1 LVALGLAFF
10 GEKLAEDERIA
21 QNGLGVPPLLSWIL
35 FGVAA
40 LVFAVGIAPAPR
52 SIATPTP
59 RFFASLRAMSGG
71 ARLLFL
77 GLLALS
83 IISIGVAVPLF
94 VALSATLDRTSQ
106 GWLINTS
113 SWLLFIIALISFG
126 LAWAVWERNVPS
138 SSQEQASAL
147 PSPARSAL
155 QKALGGRSSLI
166 IMGALF
172 VLSLAFRLPGLDS
185 APPGLWF
192 DEAQNGIVA
201 RNLFMPGALHPAF
214 ISDLTQMGALYF
226 YVLGI
231 VLKIFG
237 STAIWPL
244 RLLPALGGA
253 LIAPMLYLIGTKLY
267 GWRVGLVA
275 GVLVAVGAW
284 NITMSRFGMASLPT
298 VAVDVAA
305 YLCLVQALK
314 TGRFGWWAGS
324 GVLLGIALQMYYP
337 SQLVPVVLLL
347 VFIHRLISGRM
358 AFFRAVRTGVV
369 AFIVG
374 LLIAA
379 TPITTFALQHTDLYT
394 QRVGD
399 VNIFSTIGSEG
410 RSDALQTSIERH
422 ALMFNYAGD
431 RNPRHNLPGAPMLDW
446 ITAALFLAGLGV
458 LVLRVWR
465 WQYFFPLVWFLLTI
479 SGGILSVVFEAPQGH
494 RTLENSVVTPL
505 IGAIF
510 LGEVW
515 AALDARVATAWS
527 ARRTRREHTPLPST
541 SPSPANGAAP
551 AGALM
556 AQAAPSRVGR
566 SAIALAVILL
576 LAWAGFTNVDRYF
589 YKQVNDA
596 SVWMEMGGANEAVGK
611 LLATYDTNTRVFV
624 SPDRTNVPA
633 TLYLAPG
640 KSAEIW
646 PGSFALPFTQ
656 ERDVAV
662 LIDPTDE
669 GDVSNIVRM
678 YPHTQVTV
686 ITPPMSDL
694 PQLFA
699 LHITKDDIASV
710 RGSQR
715 IDDSHVASTLKVAQY
730 GIYSFGWQ
738 NADGSTGQTTG
749 TPEVWMDGAK
759 ITLGQTMPVGAGL
772 HSVVI
777 SGTQGTKVDLSNLL
791 WAQGNP
797 LMSPIASDFWFDPAK
812 IAPHGLTALVRAGDN
827 FDSVPQQIKIDPQ
840 VSFYFQITLLPRPY
854 TVEWTGKLYAPID
867 GTYKFYTEQLSKS
880 RLLIDGKEVV
890 VNPTANNVVEGSI
903 TLDAGLHDI
912 QLLYEDLDNFS
923 HVYLYW
929 QPPTINDKYIIPS
942 LFLLPQLAG
951 YPDTPAFGTWPTV
964 DQADDTSWARSSL
977 NPSAQAPEPAP
988 PPDAGPQPQPQPQPP
1003 PNVTPYPGQTIVPS
1017 LVIGSKGD
1025 AALPLPRAVAA
1036 DSQGNIYI
1044 YTETDSTIS
1053 KYAPDGKKLAS
1064 WQATGPDGKPTVEGS
1079 ALVVKDDKLYFL
1091 DAASSGLITYDL
1103 DGKSEGSVKI
1113 CACYSPRGFA
1123 FSNDGNLWTTDT
1135 GFGHIFKVDLKGQT
1149 IATMGEPGNAPGQF
1163 VEPASVWESPQGNL
1177 FVADVGNARMQ
1188 SFTPDGTPLAQW
1200 PMGKGTSR
1208 DSYRI
1213 TGTPDGDVL
1222 VTQFE
1227 SRSIVE
1233 YDANGNRKNSWTYA
1247 PQGES
1252 LVPAGIA
1259 PYGANKYLVLFPFDN
1274 LAIIFDATQR

>member
-1 LVALGLAFF
+1 MPKAPSPRIFRSASGSNPPSSLTPVSSADGDSFEPTANTFTPTAPPATTTGADSTDPTGQSLIGRLARLRAGWGWVLGLVALGLAFL

-40 LVFAVGIAPAPR
+40 LVFAIGIAPA
-52 SIATPTP
+52 SGTIANPTP
-59 RFFASLRAMSGG
+59 RFFASLRAMSGS

-77 GLLALS
+77 VLFVLS
-83 IISIGVAVPLF
+83 IVSIGVAVPLF
-94 VALSATLDRTSQ
+94 VALSGNLSQTSQ
-106 GWLINTS
+106 GWLINTG
-113 SWLLFIIALISFG
+113 SWLLFMVALVSFG
-126 LAWAVWERNVPS
+126 LAWAVWERNVPGPP
-138 SSQEQASAL
+138 QEQASVLPSSASS
-147 PSPARSAL
+147 PSPARL
-155 QKALGGRSSLI
+155 ILNRALGSRSSLI
-166 IMGALF
+166 IMAVLF

-201 RNLFMPGALHPAF
+201 RNLFMPEAVHPAF
-214 ISDLTQMGALYF
+214 ISNLTQMGALYF
-226 YVLGI
+226 YFLGI
-231 VLKIFG
+231 VLKILG
-237 STAIWPL
+237 TTAIWPL
-244 RLLPALGGA
+244 RLLPALCGA

-284 NITMSRFGMASLPT
+284 NITMSRFGVASLPT
-298 VAVDVAA
+298 VAVDVAT

-314 TGRFGWWAGS
+314 TGRLGWWAGS

-358 AFFRAVRTGVV
+358 AFFRAVRVGVV

-379 TPITTFALQHTDLYT
+379 TPIATFALQHTDIYT

-399 VNIFSTIGSEG
+399 VNIFSPIGSEG

-446 ITAALFLAGLGV
+446 VTAALFLAGLGV

-479 SGGILSVVFEAPQGH
+479 SGGILSVVFEAPQAH

-505 IGAIF
+505 IAAIF
-510 LGEVW
+510 LGELW

-527 ARRTRREHTPLPST
+527 ARQSRRKRAPSLSA
-541 SPSPANGAAP
+541 SPSQANNAVP
-551 AGALM
+551 AGISPAPI
-556 AQAAPSRVGR
+556 APSRVGLYATRVGR

-576 LAWAGFTNVDRYF
+576 LTWVGFTNVDRYF
-589 YKQVNDA
+589 NKQVNDA
-596 SVWMEMGGANEAVGK
+596 SVWMEMGGANEAVGR
-611 LLATYDTNTRVFV
+611 LLASYDANTRLFV

-633 TLYLAPG
+633 SLYLAPDRPAG
-640 KSAEIW
+640 VW
-646 PGSFALPFTQ
+646 PGSFALPFTE

-686 ITPPMSDL
+686 ITPPMSDQ

-715 IDDSHVASTLKVAQY
+715 IDDSHVASTLKVPQY
-730 GIYSFGWQ
+730 AIYSFGWQ
-738 NADGSTGQTTG
+738 NADGSTGQTAD

-759 ITLGQTMPVGAGL
+759 ITLGQVMPVGAGL

-791 WAQGNP
+791 WAQDNP
-797 LMSPIASDFWFDPAK
+797 LMFPISSDFWFDPTR

-854 TVEWTGKLYAPID
+854 AVEWVGKLYAPLAGI
-867 GTYKFYTEQLSKS
+867 YRFSTEQLSKS

-890 VNPTANNVVEGSI
+890 VNSTPNNVVEGSI
-903 TLDAGLHDI
+903 RLEPGLHDI
-912 QLLYEDLDNFS
+912 
-923 HVYLYW
+923 
-929 QPPTINDKYIIPS
+929 
-942 LFLLPQLAG
+942 
-951 YPDTPAFGTWPTV
+951 
-964 DQADDTSWARSSL
+964 
-977 NPSAQAPEPAP
+977 
-988 PPDAGPQPQPQPQPP
+988 
-1003 PNVTPYPGQTIVPS
+1003 
-1017 LVIGSKGD
+1017 
-1025 AALPLPRAVAA
+1025 
-1036 DSQGNIYI
+1036 
-1044 YTETDSTIS
+1044 
-1053 KYAPDGKKLAS
+1053 
-1064 WQATGPDGKPTVEGS
+1064 
-1079 ALVVKDDKLYFL
+1079 
-1091 DAASSGLITYDL
+1091 
-1103 DGKSEGSVKI
+1103 
-1113 CACYSPRGFA
+1113 
-1123 FSNDGNLWTTDT
+1123 
-1135 GFGHIFKVDLKGQT
+1135 
-1149 IATMGEPGNAPGQF
+1149 
-1163 VEPASVWESPQGNL
+1163 
-1177 FVADVGNARMQ
+1177 
-1188 SFTPDGTPLAQW
+1188 
-1200 PMGKGTSR
+1200 
-1208 DSYRI
+1208 
-1213 TGTPDGDVL
+1213 
-1222 VTQFE
+1222 
-1227 SRSIVE
+1227 
-1233 YDANGNRKNSWTYA
+1233 
-1247 PQGES
+1247 
-1252 LVPAGIA
+1252 
-1259 PYGANKYLVLFPFDN
+1259 
-1274 LAIIFDATQR
+1274 